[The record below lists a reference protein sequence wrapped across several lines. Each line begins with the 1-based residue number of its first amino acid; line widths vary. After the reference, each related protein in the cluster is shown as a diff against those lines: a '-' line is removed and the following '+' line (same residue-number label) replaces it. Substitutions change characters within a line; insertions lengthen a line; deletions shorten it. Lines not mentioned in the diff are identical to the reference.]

1 MSPAAESTAT
11 LSEHTAR
18 TGWLFGLLGVAI
30 FSGSLPATRIAVLQL
45 DPLFVTFVRAA
56 AAGLL
61 GLGLLVAL
69 SERRPGR
76 TDIGGLLI
84 VAAGVVVGF
93 PLFSALALRH
103 ITSARG
109 LVYLGLLPLST
120 AVFGVLRARE
130 RPKAA
135 FWAFALVGA
144 AIEVG
149 YAVAH
154 GGGGASSSGD
164 VLMLAAIVAAG
175 LGYAEG
181 AHLSRRMGGWQ
192 VISWALVLSLP
203 VMIPLAIV
211 FAPPGWRNSDWS
223 TLAALSYVSLF
234 SMLIGF
240 IFWYRGLALG
250 GIAAVGQL
258 QLIQPFLGLI
268 WAAWL
273 LRERIEP
280 MLLVVCAAVLLC
292 VAGARRFA
300 R

>member
-1 MSPAAESTAT
+1 MSPATESTAT
-11 LSEHTAR
+11 LPETTAR
-18 TGWLFGLLGVAI
+18 TGWLYGLIGVLI

-61 GLGLLVAL
+61 GLGLLVGL
-69 SERRPGR
+69 SERRPSR
-76 TDIGGLLI
+76 TDIGGLLV

-93 PLFSALALRH
+93 PLFSAIALRH

-130 RPKAA
+130 RPKPA
-135 FWAFALVGA
+135 FWVFALVGA

-154 GGGGASSSGD
+154 GAGGTSSLGD
-164 VLMLAAIVAAG
+164 AFMLAA

-203 VMIPLAIV
+203 VMIPLAVV
-211 FAPPGWRNSDWS
+211 FSPPGWLNSDGS
-223 TLAALSYVSLF
+223 TLLALAYVSLF

-258 QLIQPFLGLI
+258 QLVQPFLGFI
-268 WAAWL
+268 WSAWL
-273 LRERIEP
+273 LHERIEP
-280 MLLVVCAAVLLC
+280 TLLVVCAGVLLC

>member
-11 LSEHTAR
+11 LSENPAR
-18 TGWLFGLLGVAI
+18 TGWLYGLIGVMI

-61 GLGLLVAL
+61 GLGLLIGL
-69 SERRPGR
+69 SERRPSR
-76 TDIGGLLI
+76 TDIGGLLV

-93 PLFSALALRH
+93 PLFSAIALRH

-135 FWAFALVGA
+135 FWVFAIVGA
-144 AIEVG
+144 AVEVG

-154 GGGGASSSGD
+154 GGGGASSLGD
-164 VLMLAAIVAAG
+164 TLMLAAIIAAG

-192 VISWALVLSLP
+192 VICWALVLSLP
-203 VMIPLAIV
+203 VMIPLAVV
-211 FAPPGWRNSDWS
+211 FSPPGWVHSDWS
-223 TLAALSYVSLF
+223 TLIALAYVSLF

-258 QLIQPFLGLI
+258 QLVQPFLGFI
-268 WAAWL
+268 WSAWL
-273 LRERIEP
+273 LHERIEP

-292 VAGARRFA
+292 VAGARRFE